1 MNLAFVRW
9 LFWTAGGFLLGSVM
23 FSSILPKQLAHVDVT
38 AQSPD
43 RNPGATN
50 VFALCGIP
58 LGMLCLLLDLGK
70 GFLPVLL
77 AGRALD
83 VRRLSFAAVM
93 AAPVLGHAVAPLNRF
108 HGGKCIATSFGV
120 MLAILPFSRIGLA
133 LAGLYIFFTLIRLRP
148 TRVRSIVVYV
158 LFGLYAVP
166 RLILTGRPSFALGCG
181 ATALIA
187 ALRHTRLF
195 AAVPEAQKRPER
207 ANAQSNIK

>member
-1 MNLAFVRW
+1 M
-9 LFWTAGGFLLGSVM
+9 
-23 FSSILPKQLAHVDVT
+23 
-38 AQSPD
+38 
-43 RNPGATN
+43 
-50 VFALCGIP
+50 
-58 LGMLCLLLDLGK
+58 
-70 GFLPVLL
+70 LL

-93 AAPVLGHAVAPLNRF
+93 AAPVLGHAVAPLNHF

-120 MLAILPFSRIGLA
+120 MLAILPFSRIWLV

-166 RLILTGRPSFALGCG
+166 RLLLTGRPSFALGCG

-207 ANAQSNIK
+207 ANAQPNIK